1 MDSWQ
6 VCELREGNGRYH
18 LIADIK
24 SPEERSLNMAR
35 IRSKDTKSEIWLRKK
50 LFAKGYRYRKNVKN
64 VKGHPDAWFSRY
76 NIALFIHGCF
86 WHRHKGGRY
95 AYMPKSRIEF
105 WTDKFQK
112 NVERDQTVRNELEA
126 ARIKMLIIWECM
138 IKQMM
143 RQEQYSDEV
152 LYQIEDFL

>member
-50 LFAKGYRYRKNVKN
+50 AVCKGISISKKREKCE
-64 VKGHPDAWFSRY
+64 GTSR
-76 NIALFIHGCF
+76 
-86 WHRHKGGRY
+86 
-95 AYMPKSRIEF
+95 
-105 WTDKFQK
+105 
-112 NVERDQTVRNELEA
+112 
-126 ARIKMLIIWECM
+126 CM
-138 IKQMM
+138 VFKI
-143 RQEQYSDEV
+143 
-152 LYQIEDFL
+152 

>member
-1 MDSWQ
+1 
-6 VCELREGNGRYH
+6 
-18 LIADIK
+18 
-24 SPEERSLNMAR
+24 
-35 IRSKDTKSEIWLRKK
+35 
-50 LFAKGYRYRKNVKN
+50 
-64 VKGHPDAWFSRY
+64 
-76 NIALFIHGCF
+76 
-86 WHRHKGGRY
+86 
-95 AYMPKSRIEF
+95 MPKSRIEF

-152 LYQIEDFL
+152 LNQIEDFL

>member
-1 MDSWQ
+1 M
-6 VCELREGNGRYH
+6 
-18 LIADIK
+18 ADIK

-35 IRSKDTKSEIWLRKK
+35 IRSKDTKPEIWLRKK

-64 VKGHPDAWFSRY
+64 VQGYPDAWLARY
-76 NIALFIHGCF
+76 NTALFVHGCF
-86 WHRHKGGRY
+86 WHRHKGCRY

-112 NVERDQTVRNELEA
+112 NVERDQTVRTELEA
-126 ARIKMLIIWECM
+126 AGIKMLIIWECT

-152 LYQIEDFL
+152 LNQIEDFLRSEEKIKEI

>member
-1 MDSWQ
+1 M
-6 VCELREGNGRYH
+6 
-18 LIADIK
+18 ADIK
-24 SPEERSLNMAR
+24 SLEERSLNMAR
-35 IRSKDTKSEIWLRKK
+35 IRSKDTKPEIWLRKK

-64 VKGHPDAWFSRY
+64 VQGHPDAWLARY
-76 NIALFIHGCF
+76 NTALFVHGCF
-86 WHRHKGGRY
+86 WHRHKGCRY

-112 NVERDQTVRNELEA
+112 NVERDQTVRTELEA
-126 ARIKMLIIWECM
+126 AGIKTLIIWECT

-152 LYQIEDFL
+152 LNQIEDFLQSAEQFREV